1 MSHGSHGFRVEKPVF
16 YGLIHGVQW
25 KTYGTYW
32 DIHEINIYG
41 IWNKYWDIHK
51 YGDHM
56 EIIGY
61 EWHSEWHSEWGMNG
75 DGRKVEDPWW
85 WDSPRVSPL
94 TIRTMGW
101 SFNLM
106 DLGAELWY
114 PQWNSHVL
122 IHLVGIMISKTIG
135 CRATLFSDKP
145 ILQFCFFL
153 DKSTFF
159 ESKKRTHSFFLALSS
174 SNPNIVVNVP
184 MEFRE
189 S

>member
-1 MSHGSHGFRVEKPVF
+1 MSKRKQEGYMGMSEN
-16 YGLIHGVQW
+16 GV
-25 KTYGTYW
+25 
-32 DIHEINIYG
+32 
-41 IWNKYWDIHK
+41 
-51 YGDHM
+51 
-56 EIIGY
+56 
-61 EWHSEWHSEWGMNG
+61 
-75 DGRKVEDPWW
+75 
-85 WDSPRVSPL
+85 
-94 TIRTMGW
+94 
-101 SFNLM
+101 
-106 DLGAELWY
+106 Y
-114 PQWNSHVL
+114 PQKKG
-122 IHLVGIMISKTIG
+122 HLVGIMISKTIG